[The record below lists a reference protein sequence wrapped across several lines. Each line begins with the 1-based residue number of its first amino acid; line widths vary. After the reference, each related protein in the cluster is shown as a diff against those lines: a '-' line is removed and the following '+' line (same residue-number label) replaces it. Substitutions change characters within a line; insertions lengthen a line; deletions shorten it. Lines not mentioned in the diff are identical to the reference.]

1 MVLKLS
7 NHRIDK
13 FFEPGPYSGPMT
25 VLCNIQLEYESEAEA
40 IAVMEAISPDNAPY
54 AQAVRDGAKINITSR
69 SQTCPQMLHTMEDLL
84 ACVRVA
90 EETVQVSK

>member
-1 MVLKLS
+1 
-7 NHRIDK
+7 
-13 FFEPGPYSGPMT
+13 MT
-25 VLCNIQLEYESEAEA
+25 VLCRIELDYGSEAEA

-54 AQAVRDGAKINITSR
+54 AEAVRDGSKVTVTSR

-90 EETVQVSK
+90 EEAVQASK